1 MAGIRALIGLA
12 FSGSIGMMFLV
23 LACALPQ
30 YSNWWPFF
38 MLAFYLLAP
47 FPIILSRRY
56 SDDSGASNPC
66 KEMAIFITAAI
77 VVSAFGLPIVL
88 ARSPEVAPVIQWG
101 AAGLVIT
108 GNIVVF
114 LTILGFFI
122 AFDNDDVD
130 YSMW

>member
-1 MAGIRALIGLA
+1 
-12 FSGSIGMMFLV
+12 
-23 LACALPQ
+23 
-30 YSNWWPFF
+30 

>member
-1 MAGIRALIGLA
+1 
-12 FSGSIGMMFLV
+12 MMTIFYL
-23 LACALPQ
+23 

-88 ARSPEVAPVIQWG
+88 ARSPELTPVVSQNMFKMPWNE
-101 AAGLVIT
+101 L
-108 GNIVVF
+108 
-114 LTILGFFI
+114 
-122 AFDNDDVD
+122 
-130 YSMW
+130 

>member
-1 MAGIRALIGLA
+1 MVT
-12 FSGSIGMMFLV
+12 MFYF
-23 LACALPQ
+23 C
-30 YSNWWPFF
+30 SNWWPFF

-88 ARSPEVAPVIQWG
+88 ARSPEVAPVVSQYL
-101 AAGLVIT
+101 AKKPC
-108 GNIVVF
+108 NEH
-114 LTILGFFI
+114 
-122 AFDNDDVD
+122 
-130 YSMW
+130 